1 MWAASK
7 GRERGSDEVG
17 TVLFPLSPELEVEC
31 SDESELNM
39 DGE

>member
-1 MWAASK
+1 MLAASK
-7 GRERGSDEVG
+7 GRERGSDV
-17 TVLFPLSPELEVEC
+17 VLFPVSPELEVEC